1 MRGALVCSGV
11 DEQRL
16 AAEELVGDGSVVDLA
31 RVSEMKK
38 LRRGSGVYIGAEED
52 QTDLGSRW
60 NSKFESIRVWR

>member
-16 AAEELVGDGSVVDLA
+16 AAEELVGDGSAVDLA

-52 QTDLGSRW
+52 
-60 NSKFESIRVWR
+60 